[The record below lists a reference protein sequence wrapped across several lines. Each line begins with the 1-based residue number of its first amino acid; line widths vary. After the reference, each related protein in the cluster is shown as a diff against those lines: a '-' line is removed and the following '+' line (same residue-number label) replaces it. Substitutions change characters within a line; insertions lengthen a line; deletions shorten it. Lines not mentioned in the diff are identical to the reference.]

1 MSSQDSRGGAATS
14 LRDRRVGKVID
25 REIAPIWHD
34 RFARL
39 LIRNLPGNL
48 PNADVT
54 ALDIHCGVGR
64 TTAELLHRLGA
75 SARVMALEPD
85 DILLELA
92 RTRMRPEWK
101 NRVYLKAGNFDDVTA
116 MADDAYNL
124 VIANLVLGETG
135 DINSALAEMIR
146 VNRIGGRVLATLPL
160 ADSWNEVE
168 DIFSEVLRDAGLH
181 AANRRLDRLRELR
194 PTGPALA
201 QIARQLGVNED
212 DFVIEQ
218 ERFHMLFPSGR
229 EFLFAPVV
237 EHGPLR
243 LWKAVIGKDGTPQE
257 LFWRLKEAIDTY
269 YTGHVLSVNVLAG
282 LINIHVAKGTES
294 PGPRLAARYWR
305 HYPTLDALWGGLAA
319 GYVKISE
326 PAVPFTDADLDFD
339 LEIDDLG
346 GTGRTGAHKP
356 VTTSIN
362 IVTDDELAD
371 ESDLPSDR
379 AAKPS
384 DTRPKTAKPEP
395 AKAATTKP
403 EPSGPKAPLTTK
415 PEPSGPKAKPAAEKS
430 ADDFDAAFAEYNP
443 PDEPAAKPAPA
454 SNEPSGRI
462 KPQVQEPPASDE
474 PSGRIKPQVQEPP
487 ASNEPSGRFKPPTS
501 ESGKFKPPTSESGK
515 FKPPTQAEPNSTSEP
530 SDPKPA
536 FRPPT
541 SESGKFKPPT
551 QAEPNATS
559 SESSGDL
566 KLTRSEFRRPSGES
580 SGMRP
585 LGESSGLT
593 AFRPPT
599 RPSADP
605 GTATGSFKVFAPP
618 KPRDTGK
625 EQGAPSS
632 TRARRNS
639 QPLGLAEVPKSLA
652 AEMDAD
658 PATERAF
665 DRLMDDPTPEK
676 PHRDE
681 PKSPVDTRPAKSLM
695 AELMAEA
702 PKDLDEP
709 SLVLTSEAPAETRP
723 AESKPEPSTPEP
735 EPPPEPV
742 KEPAPSKPR
751 LADLEA
757 SISSTPFRRDPDPAD
772 EEVDELDDADEVE
785 EFDEPVAAKP
795 VAKPGPPPPRPAK
808 APPPPP
814 SGAFKPR
821 PLMPIVPPPKKK

>member
-14 LRDRRVGKVID
+14 LRDRRVGRVID

-39 LIRNLPGNL
+39 LIRNLPNNL

-64 TTAELLHRLGA
+64 TTAELLSRLGA

-116 MADDAYNL
+116 MADDSYNL
-124 VIANLVLGETG
+124 VVANLVLGETG
-135 DINSALAEMIR
+135 DVASALGEMIR

-160 ADSWNEVE
+160 AGSWNEVE

-194 PTGPALA
+194 PTGPDLA
-201 QIARQLGVNED
+201 QLVRQLGVVDD

-269 YTGHVLSVNVLAG
+269 YTGHVLAVNVLAG

-305 HYPTLDALWGGLAA
+305 HYPTLDSLWGGLAA
-319 GYVKISE
+319 GYVRISE

-339 LEIDDLG
+339 LEIDDGG
-346 GTGRTGAHKP
+346 GTGRTGAQKAI
-356 VTTSIN
+356 TTSVQ
-362 IVTDDELAD
+362 IVTEDLAD
-371 ESDLPSDR
+371 EPDLPSV
-379 AAKPS
+379 
-384 DTRPKTAKPEP
+384 RPGKRPEP
-395 AKAATTKP
+395 SGPKAPVTTKP
-403 EPSGPKAPLTTK
+403 EPSGPKSPVTTK
-415 PEPSGPKAKPAAEKS
+415 PEPSGPKSPVTTKPEPSGPKS
-430 ADDFDAAFAEYNP
+430 PSKPSAPSKTTDDFDAAFAEYNP
-443 PDEPAAKPAPA
+443 PEEPTSTPVAAKPVEPTPTKLAEPAKPEPAKLEEPA
-454 SNEPSGRI
+454 SEPRRSELPTFR
-462 KPQVQEPPASDE
+462 PPA
-474 PSGRIKPQVQEPP
+474 
-487 ASNEPSGRFKPPTS
+487 S
-501 ESGKFKPPTSESGK
+501 ESGKF
-515 FKPPTQAEPNSTSEP
+515 
-530 SDPKPA
+530 
-536 FRPPT
+536 R
-541 SESGKFKPPT
+541 PPT
-551 QAEPNATS
+551 QAEPNAASPS
-559 SESSGDL
+559 SESSGTSVADL
-566 KLTRSEFRRPSGES
+566 KFRPPTDSGSAFRRPSGES
-580 SGMRP
+580 SGLRP

-593 AFRPPT
+593 AKPLEPSGFMRPLT
-599 RPSADP
+599 RSPDP
-605 GTATGSFKVFAPP
+605 GAATGSFKVFAPP
-618 KPRDTGK
+618 KPREPAK
-625 EQGAPSS
+625 EPGTPSAA
-632 TRARRNS
+632 RIRRNS
-639 QPLGLAEVPKSLA
+639 QPLGMSDVPRSLA
-652 AEMDAD
+652 MDMDAD

-665 DRLMDDPTPEK
+665 DQLMNDPSERQAA
-676 PHRDE
+676 RDE
-681 PKSPVDTRPAKSLM
+681 PKQPIDTRPAKSLM
-695 AELMAEA
+695 AELEAEI

-709 SLVLTSEAPAETRP
+709 SLVLSAEAKPADSLGSE
-723 AESKPEPSTPEP
+723 STPESAP
-735 EPPPEPV
+735 EPEA
-742 KEPAPSKPR
+742 KPSTLKSR
-751 LADLEA
+751 MAALEA
-757 SISSTPFRRDPDPAD
+757 SISPARPEPDPAD
-772 EEVDELDDADEVE
+772 EEELDELDELDDDVDEA
-785 EFDEPVAAKP
+785 PAAARP
-795 VAKPGPPPPRPAK
+795 SKPGPPPPRPAK

-821 PLMPIVPPPKKK
+821 PLMPIVPPSKKK